1 MIIPIRCFTCNNVLA
16 SKYEKYLL
24 FIQNTSFEDDI
35 INTID
40 NQELLQDNLEKS
52 KEIFKNLGIKR
63 YCCKRHLLTH
73 VDLIE
78 NI

>member
-24 FIQNTSFEDDI
+24 LIQNTSFEDDI

>member
-24 FIQNTSFEDDI
+24 LIQNTSFEDDI

-40 NQELLQDNLEKS
+40 NQELLLKNLEKS
-52 KEIFKNLGIKR
+52 KEIFKELGIKR